1 MASFPVRIEAKDTPL
16 AERRPWVFNISIRMP
31 WLGHVVLRAGFA
43 LPPSRIRSAFMEY
56 GAREAAMGTMHRR
69 DFDMVTAFQAPEVE
83 MVPAADIAAVV
94 GCEPRIR
101 GKDAVGRFMRDWDEA
116 WEQVAFIPKVVYD
129 LGDARVLVLS
139 QVEARGSTSGVT
151 MNSTEEAELWE
162 WERGRLRRLTQWW
175 RSWDEALEAVGLGD
189 SREPSEP

>member
-16 AERRPWVFNISIRMP
+16 AERRPWVFNIGIRVP
-31 WLGHVVLRAGFA
+31 WLGHLMLRAGFA

-83 MVPAADIAAVV
+83 MIPAPDIAAVV
-94 GCEPRIR
+94 GCESTIR
-101 GKDAVGRFMRDWDEA
+101 GQDAVGRFMRDWNEA
-116 WEQVAFIPKVVYD
+116 WERVSFIPKVVYD
-129 LGDARVLVLS
+129 LGDDRVLVLS
-139 QVEARGSTSGVT
+139 QVHATGTTSGVA

-175 RSWDEALEAVGLGD
+175 RSWDDALVAVGLEREGAD
-189 SREPSEP
+189 S

>member
-1 MASFPVRIEAKDTPL
+1 
-16 AERRPWVFNISIRMP
+16 
-31 WLGHVVLRAGFA
+31 
-43 LPPSRIRSAFMEY
+43 MEF

-69 DFDMVTAFQAPEVE
+69 DFDMVTAFQAPDVE

-94 GCEPRIR
+94 GCESRIR

-129 LGDARVLVLS
+129 LGEARVLVLS